1 MAETVQRRAEDRV
14 EVIHRAQMRVERDTL
29 SYPVTVR
36 NLSTQ
41 GMMGEGHVPLSSGTR
56 LTVSLPDQGEVAGT
70 VVWVQKPRF
79 GVAFDRS
86 VDPSFA

>member
-41 GMMGEGHVPLSSGTR
+41 GMMGEGPVP
-56 LTVSLPDQGEVAGT
+56 VAST
-70 VVWVQKPRF
+70 TF
-79 GVAFDRS
+79 GA
-86 VDPSFA
+86 